1 MCKFQP
7 IEDREVG
14 RMRIG
19 VREMPRDDTANVYL
33 TLRDNYKPLTTDDA
47 VWELV
52 WRNFAGYVGETMAS
66 LQESLAAVAT
76 SMSLAGHRSAEA
88 EKFIRYLLL
97 ISDGHLTAD
106 QVIDVRD
113 VTTQPSKLLLNL
125 EITRSYSSLLTKRR
139 SRGPFGYGWTVPLL

>member
-7 IEDREVG
+7 IDDREVG

-76 SMSLAGHRSAEA
+76 SLSRAGHRSAEA

-113 VTTQPSKLLLNL
+113 LTTQPSKLLLNL